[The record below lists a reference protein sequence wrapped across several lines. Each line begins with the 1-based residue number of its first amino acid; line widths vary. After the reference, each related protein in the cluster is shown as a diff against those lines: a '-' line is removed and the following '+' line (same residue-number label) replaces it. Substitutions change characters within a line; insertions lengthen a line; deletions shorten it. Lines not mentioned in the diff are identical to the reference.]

1 MHQPCPPVVIRTCAR
16 GNEDGSVADQ
26 VTEVRNDPGL
36 AGLYEQVLVHLPNV
50 IFENRRLL
58 THDAQEIPKWI
69 PLLGVGGTNDDG
81 QQVEEPVSWLGHG
94 QAPSHSDNK
103 TVPATAC
110 GR

>member
-1 MHQPCPPVVIRTCAR
+1 MLTCRLHAGRRAQLGMTIVELMVGVAIGLIIVAAASLLMTNQVV
-16 GNEDGSVADQ
+16 
-26 VTEVRNDPGL
+26 
-36 AGLYEQVLVHLPNV
+36 
-50 IFENRRLL
+50 ENRRLL